1 MDIVKSTERR
11 IAVALQGR
19 RPQAEERDPTGERGP
34 RKYLFDDLFVQR
46 YDESSLDT
54 GGATPLWDAVP
65 SWVRLAREV
74 QRRRD
79 DYDAIVTWSE
89 RVTLSLMTLQ
99 SLQRTRKPHIAM
111 MYWFSRPSVRLP
123 MLAFARSLH
132 AIVTW
137 SSAQRRYAIE
147 RLAIPAEKIYL
158 IKHFVDPLFF
168 SPRERMLDTIC
179 SAGAEMRDYPT
190 LLKALR
196 GTDLPCHLAT
206 DHVWVDTMGFARR
219 IGTDR
224 FASLAGDNVTIG
236 KKTLVDLRELYAR
249 SRFGVV
255 PLQESD
261 TDNGVSVI
269 LEAMAMGKPVICSR
283 TRGQVDVIEE
293 GVTGLFVPV
302 GDEKALRAAMLELW
316 HDPARARDGAS
327 RARLRRKEPQPGQV
341 LPRRQRRDRS
351 LARGL
356 PGKGRGLRHA
366 LRNGRLTVPP
376 AIRGST
382 RPATSP
388 IGGKRATFSGPAG
401 VPVVTGPLDRQR
413 APGPARRR
421 ARRKITLRPKR
432 REPSAGS
439 QVWTPRRRRPWE
451 VPHGDRQVVA
461 PPHARRNMRRRSTLL
476 GTQGMLDGLLTF
488 CQRTAA

>member
-1 MDIVKSTERR
+1 
-11 IAVALQGR
+11 
-19 RPQAEERDPTGERGP
+19 
-34 RKYLFDDLFVQR
+34 
-46 YDESSLDT
+46 
-54 GGATPLWDAVP
+54 
-65 SWVRLAREV
+65 
-74 QRRRD
+74 
-79 DYDAIVTWSE
+79 
-89 RVTLSLMTLQ
+89 
-99 SLQRTRKPHIAM
+99 
-111 MYWFSRPSVRLP
+111 
-123 MLAFARSLH
+123 
-132 AIVTW
+132 
-137 SSAQRRYAIE
+137 
-147 RLAIPAEKIYL
+147 
-158 IKHFVDPLFF
+158 
-168 SPRERMLDTIC
+168 
-179 SAGAEMRDYPT
+179 
-190 LLKALR
+190 
-196 GTDLPCHLAT
+196 
-206 DHVWVDTMGFARR
+206 
-219 IGTDR
+219 
-224 FASLAGDNVTIG
+224 
-236 KKTLVDLRELYAR
+236 
-249 SRFGVV
+249 
-255 PLQESD
+255 
-261 TDNGVSVI
+261 
-269 LEAMAMGKPVICSR
+269 MGKPVICSR

-432 REPSAGS
+432 REPPAGS
-439 QVWTPRRRRPWE
+439 QVGTPRRRRPVGGTAWRPTSRCAATCE
-451 VPHGDRQVVA
+451 AEYA
-461 PPHARRNMRRRSTLL
+461 PEIHFIRDPGHARRLAHVLPANCRMNPPRDSTGARGRARRTSRRATLPTCRPKEPDVYGTPYFRHTGST
-476 GTQGMLDGLLTF
+476 M
-488 CQRTAA
+488 AAIWA